1 MFTSFSTALSALNAT
16 STAIDVVGN
25 NLANLNTPGFK
36 TSQVLFRD
44 LVTQSLGAGLGET
57 QVGFGTGQPLTVR
70 QFTQGAVQTSSGLLD
85 ASIQGD
91 GFFVLQ
97 DAAGNI
103 QYTRAGNFQADKN
116 GNMLT
121 STGASVQGWTTLDPL
136 TGEVDANGPIGNI
149 IVPVGSLKPP
159 TPTTNFTMDLNL
171 NSSAAAGAS
180 SAFSTP
186 ITVYDS
192 LGSAHVLTLKFEK
205 TGANQ
210 WSYQVSMSGDEVSGG
225 TAGAPFDISGASGS
239 LTFDSL
245 GQLTDPAAGTPI
257 TFSIA
262 GLTDGAADMNVTWD
276 PYTSGGAGRIT
287 QFGQPSAPSASSQNG
302 SAAAQLV
309 RVGLADGGRV
319 LAQYSNGDQVVVGQV
334 AMASIRNPD
343 TLLAAGNNSFQL
355 SARTATASIGLPG
368 TGGRGQIVG
377 GSIEASTVDI
387 AEEFTNLIVYQRGYE
402 ANSRVVT
409 AADQL
414 SQSTINLI
422 R

>member
-1 MFTSFSTALSALNAT
+1 MFTSFSTALSALSAT

-36 TSQVLFRD
+36 TSQVCFRD

-70 QFTQGAVQTSSGLLD
+70 QFTQGAIQTSSGLLD
-85 ASIQGD
+85 AAVQGD
-91 GFFVLQ
+91 GFFVLKN
-97 DAAGNI
+97 AAGSML
-103 QYTRAGNFQADKN
+103 YTRAGNFQADKS
-116 GNMLT
+116 GYLLT
-121 STGASVQGWTTLDPL
+121 DTGDFVQGWTTLDPL
-136 TGEVDANGPIGNI
+136 TGAVNTNGPVGNI

-159 TPTTNFTMDLNL
+159 TATTQFTVDLNL
-171 NSSAAAGAS
+171 NSSAAADAT

-186 ITVYDS
+186 VTVYDG
-192 LGSAHVLTLKFEK
+192 LGNSHVLTLQFQK

-210 WSYQVSMSGDEVSGG
+210 WSYQLSMPGDEVGGG
-225 TAGAPFDISGASGS
+225 TAGAPFPISGASGT

-245 GQLTDPAAGTPI
+245 GQLTDPAPGSPI
-257 TFSIA
+257 AFDIT
-262 GLTDGAADMNVTWD
+262 GLTNGAADMHITWD
-276 PYTSGGAGRIT
+276 PYTADGAGRIT
-287 QFGQPSAPSASSQNG
+287 QFGQPSAPSANAQNG
-302 SAAAQLV
+302 SPAAQLV

-319 LAQYSNGDQVVVGQV
+319 LAQYSNGDQVVVGQL

-355 SARTATASIGLPG
+355 SARTATPSIGVPG

-377 GSIEASTVDI
+377 GSVEASTVDI
-387 AEEFTNLIVYQRGYE
+387 AQEFTKLIVYQRGYQ

-409 AADQL
+409 TADQM
-414 SQSTINLI
+414 SQDTINLI